1 MRPFILSASLTFL
14 LCAPTLSLA
23 NGNSAVTGAAG
34 GAVAGAVV
42 GGPVGAAVGGAAGAV
57 IGGAAGNQPNTVVV
71 QPDATDCQTT
81 TVQRENATGTTTSQR
96 TNCP

>member
-1 MRPFILSASLTFL
+1 MRNLVLVAALGTAL
-14 LCAPTLSLA
+14 AVPTVVWA
-23 NGNSAVTGAAG
+23 DGNSAVTGAAG

-71 QPDATDCQTT
+71 QPQPTCQTT
-81 TVQRENATGTTTSQR
+81 TVRQEDEVGSVTTQR
-96 TNCP
+96 TDCQ